1 VETAG
6 AQSTKTILASRER
19 LAAAWNKIVLPP
31 QVKTDLLDIVEQFAC
46 GDAAAPRGLLLYG
59 PPGSGKTLVLR
70 CIADSLDCKF
80 MHLNAGDLSAGYV
93 GQTTERVRTLWRDAR
108 ASGCCVMGI
117 DWFEGV
123 FPARGGRNSDSLAQE
138 RVTAFLTE
146 WDGFPAAQNRGVLVI
161 GETYDLKPVDPA
173 ILSRFRLGGRVIE
186 LPLPGTALERL
197 QILSLELEKI
207 GRTAEIPAFVGA
219 ATEGMSGRNLA
230 SLVYKACMQAEMHGV
245 SALSGEL
252 AWRAA
257 LDEIR
262 PKHDRDRENR

>member
-6 AQSTKTILASRER
+6 AQNTKTILASQER

-31 QVKTDLLDIVEQFAC
+31 NVKADLLGIVEQFAR
-46 GDAAAPRGLLLYG
+46 GDPAAPRGLLLYG
-59 PPGSGKTLVLR
+59 PPGSGKTQILR

-80 MHLNAGDLSAGYV
+80 MHLNAGDLSGAYI
-93 GQTTERVRTLWRDAR
+93 GQTTERIRSLWRDAR
-108 ASGCCVMGI
+108 ASGFCVMGI

-123 FPARGGRNSDSLAQE
+123 FPARGDRNFNSYVEE

-146 WDGFPAAQNRGVLVI
+146 WDGFLAAQNRGVLLI

-173 ILSRFRLGGRVIE
+173 MLSRFRQHGKVIE

-197 QILSLELEKI
+197 QILSLELEKF

-230 SLVYKACMQAEMHGV
+230 CLVHTCMQAEMHGV
-245 SALSGEL
+245 SGLSGEL

-257 LDEIR
+257 LEEVR
-262 PKHDRDRENR
+262 PTHNRDRENR